1 MASVIFNRA
10 NTTLYQIP
18 VNTTHRRLLY
28 LPIRPAAKKS
38 QILIDIFNHT
48 LTKQPSSSFII
59 SKITGI
65 DDDDLHNVILILG
78 FTIIISFIV
87 IDAW

>member
-1 MASVIFNRA
+1 MVSVIFNRA

-28 LPIRPAAKKS
+28 LPIRPVAKKS

-48 LTKQPSSSFII
+48 LTKQPSSSSII

-78 FTIIISFIV
+78 ITIIISFIV